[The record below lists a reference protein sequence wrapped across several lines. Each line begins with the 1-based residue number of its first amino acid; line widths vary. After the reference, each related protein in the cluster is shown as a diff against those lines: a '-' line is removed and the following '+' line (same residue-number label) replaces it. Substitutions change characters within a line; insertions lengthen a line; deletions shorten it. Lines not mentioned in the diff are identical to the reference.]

1 MKVYYHEFN
10 TELGMLRIAF
20 TKDAVVKLDF
30 PNQTQEEMITWLKRN
45 FEDISKY
52 QGSGNEFSK
61 SVSSFLEG
69 KSKILDIP
77 IQLYGT
83 SFQKKVW
90 EQLRTIPY
98 GEVRTYKDIA
108 VGVGNVKASRAVG
121 LANNKN
127 PIPIIIPCH
136 RVVGS
141 NGNLV
146 GFGGGLDLKV
156 KLLELEGIQVNIR
169 AKKDKEEYYI

>member
-20 TKDAVVKLDF
+20 TKDAMVKLDF
-30 PNQTQEEMITWLKRN
+30 PNQTKEEMITWLKRN
-45 FEDISKY
+45 FVDINKY
-52 QGSGNEFSK
+52 DGNKNEFSK
-61 SVSSFLEG
+61 SVTNFLEG
-69 KSKILDIP
+69 KTKNLDIP
-77 IQLYGT
+77 IQLHGT
-83 SFQKKVW
+83 DFQERVW

-108 VGVGNVKASRAVG
+108 VGIGNEKGSRAVG
-121 LANNKN
+121 LANNRN

-141 NGNLV
+141 NGSLV

-156 KLLELEGIQVNIR
+156 KLLELEGISVRSRI
-169 AKKDKEEYYI
+169 KKDKKEYYI